1 MTLDQELK
9 TIHKTQVTAEP
20 ALFVENK
27 SKVQSAKQINSQLK
41 KNKKLKSATAVFG
54 SDNLFDEKSH
64 HPEDLESLST

>member
-1 MTLDQELK
+1 MTLDEELK
-9 TIHKTQVTAEP
+9 TFHKTQVTAEP

-41 KNKKLKSATAVFG
+41 NKKLKSAGAVFG

-64 HPEDLESLST
+64 HPEDLESLSI